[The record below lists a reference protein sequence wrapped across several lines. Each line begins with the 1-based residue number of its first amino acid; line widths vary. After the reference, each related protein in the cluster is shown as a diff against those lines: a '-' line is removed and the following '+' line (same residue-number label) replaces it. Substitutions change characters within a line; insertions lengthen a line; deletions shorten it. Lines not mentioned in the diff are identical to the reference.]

1 MIDTA
6 NMGIMANFI
15 QPTSSSMSIQ
25 MISKK
30 DSDKDSA
37 LNIEEM
43 GVSNDI
49 FSSYDSDSNGLV
61 NQSELAAAI
70 DTAMSSF
77 SGGMPSKEDFQS
89 ILSFFG
95 FEAPSENNSI
105 TSSSSSQEDTISSIL
120 ANYDAN
126 NLSESD
132 AKSIV
137 AAFKEAGIEASD
149 ELVNAMEDAGFDAKE
164 VGTLAGVGG
173 GQSGPPP
180 SGGGMSSS
188 EEEEYDALDTNEDG
202 VVSLSELQEAY
213 GTSSS
218 DETTSISSNQQNAR
232 DNLSVLMNV
241 LKSSAQSEDSS
252 IDTKSFDGLLKAIN
266 TQNNNSQLNTYLQ
279 NSNTS
284 ALFGYA

>member
-89 ILSFFG
+89 ILSSFG
-95 FEAPSENNSI
+95 FEAPSDNNSI
-105 TSSSSSQEDTISSIL
+105 TSSQKNTISSIL
-120 ANYDAN
+120 EDYDAN

-137 AAFKEAGIEASD
+137 AAFKEAGIEPSD
-149 ELVNAMEDAGFDAKE
+149 ELMSAMEDAGFDAKE

-173 GQSGPPP
+173 GQGRPSP

-202 VVSLSELQEAY
+202 VVSLAELQEAY

-218 DETTSISSNQQNAR
+218 NETTSISSNQQNAR

-241 LKSSAQSEDSS
+241 LKSSTQSEDSS

>member
-89 ILSFFG
+89 ILSSFG
-95 FEAPSENNSI
+95 FEAPSDNNSI
-105 TSSSSSQEDTISSIL
+105 TSSQKNTISSIL
-120 ANYDAN
+120 EDYDAN

-202 VVSLSELQEAY
+202 VVSLAELQEAY

-218 DETTSISSNQQNAR
+218 NETTSISSNQQNAR

-241 LKSSAQSEDSS
+241 LKSSTQSEDSS

>member
-89 ILSFFG
+89 ILSSFG
-95 FEAPSENNSI
+95 FEAPSDNNSI
-105 TSSSSSQEDTISSIL
+105 TSSQKNTISSIL
-120 ANYDAN
+120 EDYDAN

-137 AAFKEAGIEASD
+137 AAFKEAGIEPSD
-149 ELVNAMEDAGFDAKE
+149 ELMSAMEDAGFDAKE

-173 GQSGPPP
+173 GQGRPSP

-202 VVSLSELQEAY
+202 VVSLAELQESY
-213 GTSSS
+213 GTSSNN
-218 DETTSISSNQQNAR
+218 ETTSISSNQQNAR

-241 LKSSAQSEDSS
+241 LKSSTQSEDSS

>member
-89 ILSFFG
+89 ILSSFG